1 MATQCAQKYLTTTY
15 QSWGAKVRAVH
26 IAGSYWA
33 PGFANYLLLLQVFYH
48 TSSRQCK
55 MQATDIFTYNM
66 THCPGPENTATA
78 ASLLDIIVRF
88 SFIFWFGKL
97 RNLLKFEFQPCRE
110 SCWWQSNVAGGG
122 RELVNIAI
130 ALAEN
135 LWRKQLRSWNWFILI
150 LYPYLLIF
158 KIVLVFIINI
168 LR

>member
-88 SFIFWFGKL
+88 AFSWFWGKL
-97 RNLLKFEFQPCRE
+97 RKLLNFSLVERAADDNPTLLEVAENLWTLTTI
-110 SCWWQSNVAGGG
+110 
-122 RELVNIAI
+122 VNIAI
-130 ALAEN
+130 ALPRTREEKN
-135 LWRKQLRSWNWFILI
+135 LLSTTEIL
-150 LYPYLLIF
+150 
-158 KIVLVFIINI
+158 KLVYTNPLSISVN
-168 LR
+168 L